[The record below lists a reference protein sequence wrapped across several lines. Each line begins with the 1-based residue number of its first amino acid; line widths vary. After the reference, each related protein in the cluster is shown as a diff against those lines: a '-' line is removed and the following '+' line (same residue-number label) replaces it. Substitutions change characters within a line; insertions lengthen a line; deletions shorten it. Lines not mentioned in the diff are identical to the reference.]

1 MEHHGNISHYVLIC
15 VGFDTFTSLFLLIF
29 TLYHLPEARQ
39 CFLFVQVLAAFISAN
54 AGLSG
59 RKINHPDTC
68 FYLVHVLSA
77 LAAAAKG
84 FKQHLFR
91 VKNFSFGLRT
101 TAKIQ
106 KPVLALVTNAV
117 RTWTD
122 PLHRTDKL
130 R

>member
-29 TLYHLPEARQ
+29 TLYHLPEARH

-54 AGLSG
+54 TGLSG
-59 RKINHPDTC
+59 RQIDCSNTGFH
-68 FYLVHVLSA
+68 LVHVLPA

-91 VKNFSFGLRT
+91 V
-101 TAKIQ
+101 
-106 KPVLALVTNAV
+106 
-117 RTWTD
+117 
-122 PLHRTDKL
+122 
-130 R
+130 